1 MAQIVNQ
8 PETLN
13 LTLYK
18 NDSAPQL
25 DFILSGV
32 STLVSARMII
42 AGDKDGRTLTTSQ
55 GGGITLTVADGDTT
69 LAVAPWIVD
78 LPSGS
83 YHYDL
88 ETTDNAGLIKT
99 YIAGT
104 ITVTRDVR

>member
-8 PETLN
+8 PETLT

-32 STLVSARMII
+32 SNLVSARMII
-42 AGDKDGRTLTTSQ
+42 AGEKDGRTFTTSQ

-69 LAVAPWIVD
+69 LSVAPWIVD

-88 ETTDNAGLIKT
+88 ETTDNAGLVKT